1 MTADGR
7 QVAHGAVAYLCR
19 YVAVTGLSFAANLLL
34 LRFLQPAEFGVLA
47 VLNLGLS
54 LLTIC
59 SEGGLNVYL
68 VQRSGEVDP
77 VLMAR
82 MFLVQMFASAGLQ
95 VALSF
100 VLLAV
105 WAGGFDWHLPL
116 YIWCVA
122 FAMSP
127 SLIRG
132 GRVMLLERRL
142 QFTSIALV
150 EGVEAVV
157 YSGAAVALAWV
168 GCGVWAVVMATLARS
183 LIGLVLTLRLVP
195 VAYQWTMPRWDK
207 DLRAG
212 FNFGVHYHAS
222 SLLSIA
228 RGLANPLLV
237 GNALG
242 LAAVGLCDR
251 SAFVAGIPLLMV
263 GAVQARVLF
272 PYFARIQSDNTRT
285 RLAFERSLYLSGV
298 LDKAIFVPLVLF
310 APCLPLLLGNKWA
323 PAVPVI
329 EIMAWGNL
337 IFGSYMS
344 SATPLLSAVGRI
356 HWVAYIS
363 VVTTVA
369 LWTLCWPA
377 VRLFGVAGFA
387 YLSLLNW
394 MPVIWLAYRIQ
405 NEWRV
410 DRLGRIWGLPV
421 ATGFVAIVV
430 TYGLFRPFP
439 QSTGYFL
446 AKSLSGVLIYAILLW
461 LLDAA
466 RLAHESRLLIR
477 SVLPRAPAPN
487 DT

>member
-1 MTADGR
+1 
-7 QVAHGAVAYLCR
+7 
-19 YVAVTGLSFAANLLL
+19 
-34 LRFLQPAEFGVLA
+34 
-47 VLNLGLS
+47 
-54 LLTIC
+54 
-59 SEGGLNVYL
+59 
-68 VQRSGEVDP
+68 
-77 VLMAR
+77 
-82 MFLVQMFASAGLQ
+82 
-95 VALSF
+95 
-100 VLLAV
+100 
-105 WAGGFDWHLPL
+105 
-116 YIWCVA
+116 
-122 FAMSP
+122 
-127 SLIRG
+127 
-132 GRVMLLERRL
+132 
-142 QFTSIALV
+142 
-150 EGVEAVV
+150 
-157 YSGAAVALAWV
+157 
-168 GCGVWAVVMATLARS
+168 
-183 LIGLVLTLRLVP
+183 
-195 VAYQWTMPRWDK
+195 
-207 DLRAG
+207 
-212 FNFGVHYHAS
+212 
-222 SLLSIA
+222 
-228 RGLANPLLV
+228 
-237 GNALG
+237 
-242 LAAVGLCDR
+242 
-251 SAFVAGIPLLMV
+251 
-263 GAVQARVLF
+263 
-272 PYFARIQSDNTRT
+272 
-285 RLAFERSLYLSGV
+285 
-298 LDKAIFVPLVLF
+298 
-310 APCLPLLLGNKWA
+310 LPLLLGNKWA